1 MERINGSTGVNRW
14 RRAWLLALT
23 PLVVVPWVLLCAFR
37 AAPQPPDAEKQ
48 PTAIR
53 LNVNLV
59 VFPFTVTDS
68 HGRNVGGLSQQAF
81 ELLVDGV
88 PEPISVFYGEDAPV
102 TAGIILDNSASMAP
116 KQSEVVASAVA
127 FARGSNP
134 ADQMFVVHFNDHAR
148 LGLPPG
154 VPYTG
159 DIAVLQTAISQFQLG
174 GTTALYDALLFA
186 QSQLRSALYRLKALL
201 VITDGADN
209 ASKATVADV
218 LDRAR
223 STGVLIYPIGI
234 FDERERERGV
244 PVLTRLAKETGGLA
258 FFPTEITEATKLC
271 ETIAK
276 EIRMQ
281 YTIGFRGAED
291 GQFHSVELNVKD
303 SRFGPLSVHAR
314 PGYLAAKP

>member
-1 MERINGSTGVNRW
+1 MERINGSTGVDRW
-14 RRAWLLALT
+14 HRAWLLT
-23 PLVVVPWVLLCAFR
+23 PLVLVPCILLCAFR
-37 AAPQPPDAEKQ
+37 AAQQPPDTEKQ
-48 PTAIR
+48 PTSIR

-68 HGRNVGGLSQQAF
+68 HGRNVGGLPQQAF

-88 PEPISVFYGEDAPV
+88 PQSISVFYGEDAPV
-102 TAGIILDNSASMAP
+102 TAGIVLDNSASMAP
-116 KQSEVVASAVA
+116 KQSEVIASAVA

-134 ADQMFVVHFNDHAR
+134 ADQMFVVHFNDHPR
-148 LGLPPG
+148 LGLPSG
-154 VPYTG
+154 VPFTG
-159 DIAVLQTAISQFQLG
+159 DIALLQTDVSEFQLG

-186 QSQLRSALYRLKALL
+186 QSQLRRALYRLKVLL

-209 ASKATVADV
+209 ASKASVADV
-218 LDRAR
+218 LERAR

-234 FDERERERGV
+234 FDEKERERGV
-244 PVLTRLAKETGGLA
+244 PILTRLAKETGGLA
-258 FFPTEITEATKLC
+258 FFPAEITEATKLC
-271 ETIAK
+271 ETIAR
-276 EIRMQ
+276 EVRMQ

-291 GQFHSVELNVKD
+291 GLFHRVELIVKE